1 MTCAEVEIRLCDY
14 VDGDLRGAQKS
25 ALEQHLAGCSGC
37 TELAQDVQA
46 AVGFIERAAIV
57 EPPAEL
63 MTRILHQIPAGR
75 QASAWRRLVSGFLG
89 ARLGGWFQ
97 SILQP
102 RYVMGMAMTMLSF
115 SMLAKFAGIQP
126 RQLRPA
132 DLDPAK
138 IWMSVDDRAHRV
150 WDRAMKSYENL
161 RWVIEIQSRLKEW
174 SEQDQEQAQ
183 EAAARQKK
191 AGGAG
196 VQPAHSD
203 SK

>member
-115 SMLAKFAGIQP
+115 SMLARFAGIRLTALPVRRSP
-126 RQLRPA
+126 RAATLRTACLPESGA
-132 DLDPAK
+132 GCA
-138 IWMSVDDRAHRV
+138 SSARRAV
-150 WDRAMKSYENL
+150 P
-161 RWVIEIQSRLKEW
+161 SRLP
-174 SEQDQEQAQ
+174 
-183 EAAARQKK
+183 AR
-191 AGGAG
+191 
-196 VQPAHSD
+196 
-203 SK
+203 